1 MSLPRAP
8 RIRTLREWPPPAAQP
23 VSPYPG
29 ASHRD
34 DRLQSTRGDPQAPT
48 SLHEPISTRSPTDLD
63 EKGRLGRPGAA
74 RSEQAGAAPGGVAGA
89 PTSGNRL
96 DWDQAD
102 AFMTT
107 YALQPCTTVP
117 DELTQD
123 MFAAPVTPE
132 GCWIDCLPWT
142 ERERPSDVEI
152 SLKITPDPGAPD
164 GLRASLARM
173 RAVGFRYPGRCDQR
187 PRPAVPAWTTLIRT
201 HLSSSDH
208 EQGLDDWPE
217 RLLRPFAPYYAP
229 YGRTVRSKGA

>member
-34 DRLQSTRGDPQAPT
+34 DRLQSTRGGPQAPT

-102 AFMTT
+102 AFITT

-173 RAVGFRYPGRCDQR
+173 LPLPRTL
-187 PRPAVPAWTTLIRT
+187 RPAPPPRGARLDHAHSNSSELI
-201 HLSSSDH
+201 
-208 EQGLDDWPE
+208 
-217 RLLRPFAPYYAP
+217 
-229 YGRTVRSKGA
+229 